1 MRILNGQA
9 EKIIEAYLN
18 RVNKTSTQRDQPA
31 PISTPRDRVTL
42 SARAGKIGAARA
54 LYARL
59 PEVREDKVAAIT
71 RQMQEGR
78 YDPSA
83 EEIADAIL
91 TQARLARLGKR
102 L

>member
-1 MRILNGQA
+1 MRIFNSQV
-9 EKIIEAYLN
+9 EKILEAYLN
-18 RVNKTSTQRDQPA
+18 RIDKTSTQRDPPA
-31 PISTPRDRVTL
+31 PTSAPRDRITL
-42 SARAGKIGAARA
+42 SARAGRIEAARA

-59 PEVREDKVAAIT
+59 PEVREDKVAQIT

-91 TQARLARLGKR
+91 TQARMARLGKR